1 MDDREVIGRVL
12 DGDREAYALLVDRYK
27 DMAYT
32 IAVRLL
38 GDRSD
43 AEEVVQQAFI
53 KAYSNLGLFRQ
64 ESAFFTWFFRIV
76 YNGAISLLRTR
87 KKIVPGDDQVL
98 HGMATAEPD
107 FFESEERDLRKNAVL
122 WAITQIS
129 PEEKTIVTLFY
140 HEERSL
146 KEIGAIVGM
155 KEDTVKMRLHRARK
169 KMKKLLMKR
178 YQGVFMNELL

>member
-1 MDDREVIGRVL
+1 MDDREVIERVL
-12 DGDREAYALLVDRYK
+12 DGDREAYALLVERYK

-53 KAYSNLGLFRQ
+53 KAYSKLALFRQ
-64 ESAFFTWFFRIV
+64 EAAFSTWFFRIV
-76 YNGAISLLRTR
+76 YNGAISLLRSR
-87 KKIVPGDDQVL
+87 KKMISGDDQIL
-98 HGMATAEPD
+98 HGMETGEPD
-107 FFESEERDLRKNAVL
+107 FFESEERDLRKKAVL
-122 WAITQIS
+122 WAIAQLS
-129 PEEKTIVTLFY
+129 PEEKAIVTLFY

-146 KEIGAIVGM
+146 KEIGAIVGSR
-155 KEDTVKMRLHRARK
+155 EETVKMKLHRARK

-178 YQGVFMNELL
+178 YQDVFMDELL